1 MSFES
6 SVHAKAIELTRLNV
20 EITTAAGSGH
30 PTSGASLAHITTI
43 LLYSHMRHDPA
54 HPGHPGADRLVLS
67 EGHAVPILY
76 AAAADLGIMAQYG
89 DQFRPTTREDVLQ
102 LRAID
107 SPIDGHP
114 NPEEGFPF
122 FDAATGSLGQ
132 GLSVAAGIAEAARLD
147 GLDKR
152 VFCVI
157 GDGESREG
165 QIWEAAEHIADRKL
179 AAVCPIFNCN
189 KYAQSDAVSPL
200 QSAEVTAAKLKA
212 IGFTVSSIDG
222 HNPAQVQAAFDAHA
236 RNQAG
241 DGKPFA
247 IVATTIKGWGAA
259 AMQQGNQHG
268 SAMKA
273 DKVEHIMAELTAT
286 SGHLGA
292 AWVPGDLRLAPITNP
307 APTPPNRRASR
318 RSPKP

>member
-1 MSFES
+1 MR
-6 SVHAKAIELTRLNV
+6 SV
-20 EITTAAGSGH
+20 
-30 PTSGASLAHITTI
+30 
-43 LLYSHMRHDPA
+43 
-54 HPGHPGADRLVLS
+54 
-67 EGHAVPILY
+67 
-76 AAAADLGIMAQYG
+76 
-89 DQFRPTTREDVLQ
+89 
-102 LRAID
+102 
-107 SPIDGHP
+107 
-114 NPEEGFPF
+114 
-122 FDAATGSLGQ
+122 
-132 GLSVAAGIAEAARLD
+132 
-147 GLDKR
+147 
-152 VFCVI
+152 
-157 GDGESREG
+157 
-165 QIWEAAEHIADRKL
+165 
-179 AAVCPIFNCN
+179 
-189 KYAQSDAVSPL
+189 PL

-292 AWVPGDLRLAPITNP
+292 AWVPGDLRLAPITNT
-307 APTPPNRRASR
+307 APTPAEPASIPTFTEAMKQFDRAGVLTTGKLATRKAYGVALRALGRANPQVVAIDCDVRGSTFACDFADDRELASR
-318 RSPKP
+318 FIDGRIAEQNMVSVAAGLGKAGKIPFASHLQ